1 MLVIEG
7 EQLHLDVDT
16 GADDALAGLGAAS
29 VRYRIAVGPLAGQRT
44 MTLRVPTLAEALSS
58 NTGALTAN
66 HDGFSLN
73 ASVVCGGQ
81 ERDKLERLCRYMARG
96 PLSNERLSIDGDGLV
111 VHELKRPFRDGTTQC
126 LFEPLD
132 FLARLAALVPRPR
145 AHLIRY
151 HGVFAPNARHRAL
164 VLPKPRP
171 RTSGVPDEPKAC
183 ASRAAMTW
191 MQRLRR
197 LYDIDISICP
207 HCGGVLKVLAVITEP
222 AVIASILAHL
232 ARRAARAPPAAA

>member
-1 MLVIEG
+1 M
-7 EQLHLDVDT
+7 
-16 GADDALAGLGAAS
+16 
-29 VRYRIAVGPLAGQRT
+29 
-44 MTLRVPTLAEALSS
+44 
-58 NTGALTAN
+58 
-66 HDGFSLN
+66 
-73 ASVVCGGQ
+73 
-81 ERDKLERLCRYMARG
+81 
-96 PLSNERLSIDGDGLV
+96 SNERLSIDGDGLV